1 MRDTATL
8 KTEQDLTWLLH
19 TTFKTETAAESFQI
33 IGDNA
38 LLDVTFINDS
48 KADILSIENVEG
60 FGEVDPAEYAE
71 LEVHRHVEAKFKA
84 KKEHDIL
91 TLLVPSK
98 AKGPKTEVSH
108 KLVGNSLEL
117 TIDGEVVTIEL

>member
-1 MRDTATL
+1 MSHI
-8 KTEQDLTWLLH
+8 EDLD
-19 TTFKTETAAESFQI
+19 
-33 IGDNA
+33 G
-38 LLDVTFINDS
+38 
-48 KADILSIENVEG
+48 
-60 FGEVDPAEYAE
+60 VDPAEYAD

-84 KKEHDIL
+84 KKEHNIL

-98 AKGPKTEVSH
+98 VNGPKTDVSH